1 MVRVWAGFIL
11 FLFFTFLLIAGDNL
25 EKFTDCPE
33 LKDKNKADELF
44 IAFEELA
51 EDSLRFFL
59 VGKSGS
65 GNILWKVQFPLED
78 ENINLAKLTVEC
90 TASEITLS
98 SQFPFSAAE
107 VWQKFEWKN
116 GTLTLLDSGSGDPAE
131 EAVRG
136 AINRALDGEG
146 VEVSDG
152 IMYPDRY
159 IDGERLKKAIQDG
172 HQQALELYQQ
182 KNLKK
187 AIKILG
193 DVLEVTVKLAENVTF
208 VEKEDSNPYIYW
220 ADLWLRADIQRNDY
234 IDALNDFGFFLQ
246 EDKQIDKSIEVFEAV
261 LLFVPDRVVTHLNIA
276 DAYFEKANLQ
286 NPPDSQLVQKASEHY
301 RKYKEMMQKQNKA
314 KRIPAR
320 VNQRIQ

>member
-1 MVRVWAGFIL
+1 MVRIWAGFIL

-90 TASEITLS
+90 TASEITLLT
-98 SQFPFSAAE
+98 QFPYSAAE
-107 VWQKFEWKN
+107 AWQKFEWKN
-116 GTLTLLDSGSGDPAE
+116 GTLKLIDSGAGDPSE
-131 EAVRG
+131 EAVSG
-136 AINRALDGEG
+136 AIRRALNGEG
-146 VEVSDG
+146 VDVSDG

-159 IDGERLKKAIQDG
+159 IYGERLKKAIQDG
-172 HQQALELYQQ
+172 HQKALELYKQ

-193 DVLEVTVKLAENVTF
+193 DVLEVTIKLAEIITF

-220 ADLWLRADIQRNDY
+220 ADLWLRTDIHESEYMN
-234 IDALNDFGFFLQ
+234 ALNDFGFFLQ
-246 EDKQIDKSIEVFEAV
+246 EDKQVDKSIEVFEAV
-261 LLFVPDRVVTHLNIA
+261 LLFVPNRIVTHLNLA

-286 NPPDSQLVQKASEHY
+286 KPPDNKLVLKASEHY
-301 RKYKEMMQKQNKA
+301 LKYRDMMQKQNKA

-320 VNQRIQ
+320 VNERIQ